1 MLKNVFARPRA
12 DFVSDA
18 TYVLTANCSSGHSM
32 LSPIVYL
39 TLGVHYPTDVPAGWS
54 FGLIWAL
61 LCRLVAQFL
70 QNRDAIEPRQAAG

>member
-1 MLKNVFARPRA
+1 
-12 DFVSDA
+12 
-18 TYVLTANCSSGHSM
+18 M